1 MKTTIEKY
9 YDALLDLQKIG
20 KIQNSTKF
28 AKDRKIGARFILT
41 CKELGLVEKR
51 NKNYFCRF
59 KQPSIEMAEN
69 IKKVINETNNNFYQS
84 KTSIQPEIE
93 FITDEQMIQ
102 HLKSKGYKIFKPFT
116 DYQEL

>member
-41 CKELGLVEKR
+41 CKELGLIEKKLW
-51 NKNYFCRF
+51 KNFIRG
-59 KQPSIEMAEN
+59 EL
-69 IKKVINETNNNFYQS
+69 NE
-84 KTSIQPEIE
+84 
-93 FITDEQMIQ
+93 
-102 HLKSKGYKIFKPFT
+102 KGYYCWKLENAL
-116 DYQEL
+116 YSRRSC